1 MASAIASD
9 GTSASATLSLWV
21 GGPQELS
28 DATVGKVSPGV
39 WTRAGPASLR
49 VPAAAAS
56 GSKAAV
62 VRPVS
67 IPDGP
72 PTQFEISFLDIGT
85 APGKPEFNIETPVEV
100 KEAASSTFSMSVDLA
115 ITLDGVAD
123 VNHIPAD
130 QVAFVVTY
138 DDQAK
143 VWVKVPINSTDYRTN
158 ELIIKTKHLSTWGVG
173 LGDSLPHNGANV
185 LLFDDSHVSIF
196 TGQARFSYPIWTPPG
211 RGGMAP
217 SLSLD
222 YASGTVNGV
231 LGDIQAPWVGM
242 GWSMEGIEIVRKITT
257 DENGYGYEDAF
268 TLALNGTSYQL
279 VQDPVDPARYHT
291 KDASFLYI
299 ERHSPALGNLGEG
312 ITNQTH
318 EWWEVAATD
327 GTRYYL
333 GRTADSEQRA
343 LMDGF
348 SCTVGIPCLTPNGAY
363 ATLGY
368 AGEGADFVALRWR
381 VDEIVDTL
389 GNFETYEYS
398 EEGEQASFPDFD
410 RASYIEAIH
419 YTGFDD
425 GGGGQDLDP
434 AFTVLFV
441 AGDRQGDNPQGETH
455 VWDNYDSKLLDKIQ
469 ICYGDCDTGIV
480 IRTYDLGYSYHT
492 VPSADGTLVLDSIRT
507 YSDGFTDP
515 FNSEVTVPA
524 TVAPDVTFEYDDLA
538 NWKEEDPATEKWPY
552 PRLAE
557 VRNGYGGSLA
567 YTYDHDSRGDNYWY
581 NYGVRRTLTSD
592 GLGVAS
598 IQRYAYDAADAVYE
612 GVGQDEIAGAI
623 IGYKVVILRSFDF
636 DDNTVL
642 TSQKYAFDTEE
653 PNIGKTLSQEWLD
666 PNAEASTLRKTT
678 NTWITDNS
686 QVPEGVDFVYL
697 GYTHSYELIDT
708 SLTLTT
714 RTQFVRDPAT
724 GNLSEQRTYLGNTL
738 VRRTEYEYV
747 TNTDPEVWI
756 LDKQSRVSI
765 WDRFDQQLSDSRSY
779 FDDGDLTK
787 GELTF
792 SQSATGEDGHSVDT
806 SYMYDG
812 YGNVT
817 EVCTYA
823 SEGGMGLIPLGGC
836 GTAYADELTTKIYDG
851 SIHTFVY
858 RVTNRVSDELIISTY
873 TDYIIPMGLPYQTTD
888 PNGYVTSY
896 AYDGLGRLTASTAPG
911 FAEPTT
917 AFAYPAPNPSTGQVS
932 APHAVQEQIWDT
944 LGPDLGPNGGIYR
957 SVWSINDGL
966 GRTLQSQVA
975 EGANQLVVTDTAYD
989 ALGRVVRQGV
999 GRSVSGSG
1007 GTLASRNWGSI
1018 IYMKSTYDTLG
1029 RPISIVAPGE
1039 LETQYIY
1046 DGLVTSTIDPNGHKT
1061 SQEVDGLGRLV
1072 KVRDYTGVDPSW
1084 VPYATTSYTYDA
1096 LDRLSYLLDDHENR
1110 TGMSYDWLGRK
1121 TSMDDPDMGHWE
1133 YVYDV
1138 FGNLVEQT
1146 DGRGQAISFSYD
1158 VLNRLTSKDDVDS
1171 STNIASFVYD
1181 QGAGSIGLRT
1191 NMVDGSGE
1199 TTWSYDLQGGT
1210 RTVTETYVYD
1220 PGPGGVNLEYELTQ
1234 TSDWLGRTSQIIY
1247 PDDETVTYSYDSLGR
1262 PAGIDGE
1269 DAGQDLVELAYNAQ
1283 GQITTSSLGNGVVVQ
1298 NCYSSETLRLAAR
1311 RAYVPEG
1318 TPESCTLSDPP
1329 DSLINFQYAYDPG
1342 GNISTLEDK
1351 VRGEAFTFSYDFSR
1365 SSYPSRRDGHNRN
1378 PVPPAVSLR

>member
-1 MASAIASD
+1 MPAPARIATLSRYFVNLTLLFSLVLPVSPATAIDPISDSDDTSPSDPLPNDSSDPDFSSFSSDPWARVGYLVPRASGQSNNDMSLEPPGILQQGPVLDLRILSSPGTAATGDLVTIKVDLVNTGEAAALGITYADALEGGLAFDRAGSPAATYDAKNRIVSIAIPKLDPGERVTFEYTLRVTGHPSANHTNGELWTHVASAIASD
-9 GTSASATLSLWV
+9 GRSASATLSVWV
-21 GGPQELS
+21 GGPLELS

-49 VPAAAAS
+49 VPAAAAYRS
-56 GSKAAV
+56 MAAV
-62 VRPVS
+62 VRSVS
-67 IPDGP
+67 IPNGP
-72 PTQFEISFLDIGT
+72 PAQFEISFLDIGT

-100 KEAASSTFSMSVDLA
+100 KEATSSTFSVPVDLA

-130 QVAFVVTY
+130 QAAFVVTY

-143 VWVKVPINSTDYRTN
+143 VWVKVPIDSTDYRTN
-158 ELIIKTKHLSTWGVG
+158 ELIIRTKHFSTWGVG
-173 LGDSLPHNGANV
+173 LGDTLPHNGANV
-185 LLFDDSHVSIF
+185 LLFDDPHVSIF

-299 ERHSPALGNLGEG
+299 ERHSPALGNFGEG

-343 LMDGF
+343 LMDGY

-381 VDEIVDTL
+381 VDKIIDTL

-398 EEGEQASFPDFD
+398 EDGEQALFPDFD
-410 RASYIEAIH
+410 RASYLEAIH

-425 GGGGQDLDP
+425 GGGDLDLDP
-434 AFTVLFV
+434 AYTVLFV
-441 AGDRQGDNPQGETH
+441 TGDRQADNPQGETH

-492 VPSADGTLVLDSIRT
+492 VPSADGTLVLDSIRA

-515 FNSEVTVPA
+515 FDNEVTVPE

-538 NWKEEDPATEKWPY
+538 NWKEWDPAAEKWPY

-557 VRNGYGGSLA
+557 VKNGYGGSLA
-567 YTYDHDSRGDNYWY
+567 YTYDHDSRGGNYWY
-581 NYGVRRTLTSD
+581 NYAVRRSLTSN

-598 IQRYAYDAADAVYE
+598 IQRYAYDSADAVYE
-612 GVGQDEIAGAI
+612 GVGLDQIAGALV
-623 IGYKVVILRSFDF
+623 GYKRVTLRSYDF
-636 DDNTVL
+636 DDHTVL
-642 TSQKYAFDTEE
+642 ASHKYVFDTEE

-686 QVPEGVDFVYL
+686 QVPEGADFVYL
-697 GYTHSYELIDT
+697 GYTYSYGLIDT

-714 RTQFVRDPAT
+714 RTRFVRDPAT

-738 VRRTEYEYV
+738 VRRTEYEYA

-765 WDRFDQQLSDSRSY
+765 WDRYDQQLSDLRSY
-779 FDDGDLTK
+779 FDEGDLTK

-792 SQSATGEDGHSVDT
+792 SQSATGADGHSVDT
-806 SYMYDG
+806 SYTYDG

-823 SEGGMGLIPLGGC
+823 SEGGMGLIPMTDC
-836 GTAYADELTTKIYDG
+836 GDDGADQSTSTAYDASL
-851 SIHTFVY
+851 HTY
-858 RVTNRVSDELIISTY
+858 PTEVTNALDQYTSTAY
-873 TDYIIPMGLPYQTTD
+873 VTPLGLPYEVTD
-888 PNGYVTSY
+888 PNSYVTTLE
-896 AYDGLGRLTASTAPG
+896 YDGLGRLIASTAPG
-911 FAEPTT
+911 FASPTT
-917 AFAYPAPNPSTGQVS
+917 TFTYPTPSYGQIA
-932 APHAVQEQIWDT
+932 APHAVREQIWELSAAGEGT
-944 LGPDLGPNGGIYR
+944 YR

-966 GRTLQSQVA
+966 GRTLQ
-975 EGANQLVVTDTAYD
+975 
-989 ALGRVVRQGV
+989 
-999 GRSVSGSG
+999 
-1007 GTLASRNWGSI
+1007 
-1018 IYMKSTYDTLG
+1018 TLG
-1029 RPISIVAPGE
+1029 
-1039 LETQYIY
+1039 
-1046 DGLVTSTIDPNGHKT
+1046 
-1061 SQEVDGLGRLV
+1061 
-1072 KVRDYTGVDPSW
+1072 
-1084 VPYATTSYTYDA
+1084 
-1096 LDRLSYLLDDHENR
+1096 
-1110 TGMSYDWLGRK
+1110 
-1121 TSMDDPDMGHWE
+1121 
-1133 YVYDV
+1133 
-1138 FGNLVEQT
+1138 
-1146 DGRGQAISFSYD
+1146 
-1158 VLNRLTSKDDVDS
+1158 
-1171 STNIASFVYD
+1171 
-1181 QGAGSIGLRT
+1181 
-1191 NMVDGSGE
+1191 
-1199 TTWSYDLQGGT
+1199 
-1210 RTVTETYVYD
+1210 
-1220 PGPGGVNLEYELTQ
+1220 
-1234 TSDWLGRTSQIIY
+1234 
-1247 PDDETVTYSYDSLGR
+1247 
-1262 PAGIDGE
+1262 
-1269 DAGQDLVELAYNAQ
+1269 
-1283 GQITTSSLGNGVVVQ
+1283 
-1298 NCYSSETLRLAAR
+1298 
-1311 RAYVPEG
+1311 
-1318 TPESCTLSDPP
+1318 
-1329 DSLINFQYAYDPG
+1329 
-1342 GNISTLEDK
+1342 
-1351 VRGEAFTFSYDFSR
+1351 SR
-1365 SSYPSRRDGHNRN
+1365 SSQ
-1378 PVPPAVSLR
+1378 PAGRHRHGL